1 MTKTQEKTIVGI
13 GAAAF
18 AIIFVC
24 LAVAPR
30 YRADWLLENWLVF
43 ALLAYLL
50 RGYRRA
56 PLSPTSYIAIFGFL
70 ILHEVGAHYTYSEVP
85 YDIWFESAFGTSFNG
100 LFGWE
105 RNHFDRLVHFSYGL
119 LLSYPIHELL
129 VRNTGARGFVGY
141 FVAVNLAVAGSAW
154 YELIEWA
161 AATAFGGDLGMA
173 YLGTQGDVWDAH
185 WDMGLAAAGA
195 VLGLLLTAAGACVVG
210 AREPSDT
217 RDVM

>member
-1 MTKTQEKTIVGI
+1 VTKTKEQTIVGI
-13 GAAAF
+13 AATTF
-18 AIIFVC
+18 AIVFAW
-24 LAVAPR
+24 LAIAPS

-50 RGYRRA
+50 RGYRRD
-56 PLSPTSYIAIFGFL
+56 PLSPASYIAIFAFL
-70 ILHEVGAHYTYSEVP
+70 TLHEIGAHYTYSEVP
-85 YDIWFESAFGTSFNG
+85 YDAWFENTFGTSFNG

-119 LLSYPIHELL
+119 LLSYPIFELL
-129 VRNTGARGFVGY
+129 VRNTDARGFVGY

-195 VLGLLLTAAGACVVG
+195 VLGLLVAATG
-210 AREPSDT
+210 ARVIDAFKPSST
-217 RDVM
+217 QGEM